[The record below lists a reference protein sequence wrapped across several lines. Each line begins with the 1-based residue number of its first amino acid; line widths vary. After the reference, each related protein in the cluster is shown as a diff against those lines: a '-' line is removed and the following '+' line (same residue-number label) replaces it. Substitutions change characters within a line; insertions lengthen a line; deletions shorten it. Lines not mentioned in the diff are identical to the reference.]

1 MPSPWL
7 SLLFLVPATVGG
19 GIPSTIAV
27 ASLMQIS
34 PNEMR
39 AKASALYY
47 FVVSMVGLGLGPT
60 SVALITDY
68 YFRDE
73 ARLQHSLAIVATVAG
88 LAAVAVLL
96 WVRPWF
102 RASVAAARA
111 WNGEPPRA

>member
-1 MPSPWL
+1 
-7 SLLFLVPATVGG
+7 
-19 GIPSTIAV
+19 V

-111 WNGEPPRA
+111 WNGEAPGLG